1 MLSEIRKNERKLFTF
16 AVQVIIC
23 TLVICSGIAS
33 AETRFADEIGNV
45 TVGDFKET
53 TPMKVPFILWG
64 GDIPTF
70 YANGGLKTQP
80 GTIFANLG
88 LNIELV
94 RGDDFLQQVRD
105 YMKGDSAFL
114 RGVFGMPSQA
124 SEVIGSD
131 SRTKPYMFMQMTW
144 SAGDHC
150 VAREEIKTLTD
161 LKGKKIC
168 LQTGG
173 PHDVGFVDDVLTT
186 AGLKRDDVTLVFA
199 KDLTAT
205 ANSPAEMFRK
215 DSSIAACFVVSP
227 DMIGLTGGFDSIGT
241 GAEGTVKG
249 AHILVS
255 TAELSYS
262 IADTYVCRSDYWT
275 KHSDVVTKF
284 AAGYLKACEEVIDLK
299 KAYESNSS
307 SSNGQKYRALL
318 QMAQDIYGKT
328 DIPTIEDAHGL
339 LCDCTF
345 VGHPGNI
352 AFFKQANNSHGFDVF
367 QNKLLDIV
375 VSRGYAKVRQGI
387 FPSPIDWNSSAFDIL
402 TKKQVARGE
411 RFNPEAVL
419 KEIEA
424 LNQGSLDTRTIL
436 SFAINFK
443 SNQDTFSELQYGSE
457 YQRVVDALGKFGNA
471 VIAIRGHAD
480 VTKVLSECVQAGMEK
495 NILKQSGTTGN
506 YNYYLNGRP
515 LDLNSTAEIV
525 KLIDNGSF
533 DGSANHNPREV
544 MNAARNLS
552 RSRAEAVRDSIV
564 DFARKNNITLDISQ
578 IQPVG
583 VGVKEPLITKP
594 SNMAE
599 AEQNMRVEFR
609 IIRVNAE
616 AINPSDFDF

>member
-1 MLSEIRKNERKLFTF
+1 MLVKIDKIERKL
-16 AVQVIIC
+16 AVF
-23 TLVICSGIAS
+23 TLVGIISGIYTVTAS
-33 AETRFADEIGNV
+33 AEPRFADSLG
-45 TVGDFKET
+45 TV
-53 TPMKVPFILWG
+53 KVSDVKDTSTLRIPFILWG

-70 YANGGLKTQP
+70 YANGGLKTRP
-80 GTIFANLG
+80 GTIFAQLG

-94 RGDDFLQQVRD
+94 RGDDFIRQVKD
-105 YMKGDSAFL
+105 YMEGNSAFL
-114 RGVFGMPSQA
+114 RGVFGMPGQA

-173 PHDVGFVDDVLTT
+173 PHDVGFVDDVLAT
-186 AGLKRDDVTLVFA
+186 AGLTRNDVTLLFA
-199 KDLTAT
+199 KDLTGT
-205 ANSPAEMFRK
+205 ADSPAELFRK
-215 DSSIAACFVVSP
+215 DGTIAACFVVSP
-227 DMIGLTGGFDSIGT
+227 DMIGLTGGFSNVGT

-262 IADTYVCRSDYWT
+262 IADTYVCRSDFWT
-275 KHSDVVTKF
+275 KHSDIVTKF
-284 AAGYLKACEEVIDLK
+284 TAGYLKACEEVIELK
-299 KAYESNSS
+299 KAYEADNTSS
-307 SSNGQKYRALL
+307 DSQKYKALL
-318 QMAQDIYGKT
+318 QMSQDIFGKK
-328 DIPTIEDAHGL
+328 DIPTLEDAHGL

-345 VGHPGNI
+345 VGHAGNV
-352 AFFKQANNSHGFDVF
+352 AFLEKNNPHGFEVL
-367 QNKLLDIV
+367 QNKILDIV
-375 VSRGYAKVRQGI
+375 ISRGYAKVRQGI

-402 TKKQVARGE
+402 TKKQVVRGE
-411 RFNPEAVL
+411 RFKPEAVL
-419 KEIEA
+419 EEIEA
-424 LNQGSLDTRTIL
+424 LNAGMLDSRTIL
-436 SFAINFK
+436 AFSINFK

-457 YQRVVDALGKFGNA
+457 YQRVVDSLGKFGNA

-480 VTKVLSECVQAGMEK
+480 VTKVLSECVASGIEK
-495 NILKQSGTTGN
+495 KILRQSGTSGN
-506 YNYYLNGRP
+506 YSYFLNGKP
-515 LDLNSTAEIV
+515 LNLNSTAEIV
-525 KLIDNGSF
+525 SLIENGAF
-533 DGSANHNPREV
+533 DGSLEHNPREV

-552 RSRAEAVRDSIV
+552 RKRAEAVRDSIV
-564 DFARKNNITLDISQ
+564 DFAKKNNITLDISQ

-583 VGVKEPLITKP
+583 VGVKEPLVTKP
-594 SNMAE
+594 GNMAE